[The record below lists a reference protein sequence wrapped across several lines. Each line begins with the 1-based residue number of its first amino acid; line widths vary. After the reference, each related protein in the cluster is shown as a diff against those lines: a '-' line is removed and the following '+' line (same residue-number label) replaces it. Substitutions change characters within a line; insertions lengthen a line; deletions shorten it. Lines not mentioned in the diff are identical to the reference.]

1 MTWSAFNERKKERRL
16 FYDSA
21 DTISDD
27 VYIKFLAL
35 SALHE
40 NTTLNGNTL
49 AGSTSFSLE

>member
-1 MTWSAFNERKKERRL
+1 MKRKKERRL

-35 SALHE
+35 SAPWKYDIKWKYVSWQYLIF
-40 NTTLNGNTL
+40 
-49 AGSTSFSLE
+49 AWI

>member
-1 MTWSAFNERKKERRL
+1 MKRKKERRL